1 MTVSLVV
8 GDGEEGEGLAKC
20 RPVFKDPDNGIPIA
34 PQGFIADGEDG
45 SHWVFALLIYQHI

>member
-45 SHWVFALLIYQHI
+45 SHWVFALLIYHHI